1 MNRKGYALLAVLGLT
16 LLITALSMLAFQSAQ
31 VQSFALVAEVRGRK
45 AAGEVQGAVAAAGR
59 VLQNPEVA
67 WTFADRTNVIDL
79 LSLSNLK
86 TRARDALE
94 DYLCGLSLPGYDGV
108 WLNAYT
114 AGRVYACAGGSAPVP
129 SAAAPPPAPEMET
142 RGLAAGWLYKVPFVL
157 HGVAG
162 GTDAPLKQAVAAGE
176 FYLYAA
182 PYASKAH
189 SLVVER
195 AADTV
200 VLTPLSV
207 VSGPALVNAEN
218 GLVVQGRPG
227 VYGPVSFF
235 GTGNPTFVKPRNMK
249 DLTPSPDRPC
259 YQGACP
265 HVSLGIAWRK
275 DTGGLD
281 LTRFRGARRP
291 HAGVLWTSFPGGSVW
306 PRVQVG
312 TKEETVCTREEN
324 GSRTCGTVQ
333 VPVYD
338 YAPWDAGEL
347 VLEAV
352 SSAGSPMPVMRA
364 TFLFENGA
372 RAALLYRKDAS
383 GSFQVKNDSC
393 QGCVPDPAWNKWT
406 DLGPEAYVGREGRR
420 VKLVRVAGGGEVT
433 VDTFVWSGGDVTLAG
448 SVRTTPNACAL
459 YTPTV
464 GAPPDVNCAPNP
476 NAVRFHLDAG
486 ESGTITLTGLP
497 STVLG
502 FLAGRRLVAAQED
515 LMVRVVGGAHL
526 VEGFSGSFQFY
537 HDPNYIESAGL
548 LGHAKE
554 YAAVRIAP
562 PSPWSP

>member
-1 MNRKGYALLAVLGLT
+1 
-16 LLITALSMLAFQSAQ
+16 
-31 VQSFALVAEVRGRK
+31 
-45 AAGEVQGAVAAAGR
+45 
-59 VLQNPEVA
+59 
-67 WTFADRTNVIDL
+67 
-79 LSLSNLK
+79 
-86 TRARDALE
+86 
-94 DYLCGLSLPGYDGV
+94 
-108 WLNAYT
+108 
-114 AGRVYACAGGSAPVP
+114 
-129 SAAAPPPAPEMET
+129 
-142 RGLAAGWLYKVPFVL
+142 
-157 HGVAG
+157 
-162 GTDAPLKQAVAAGE
+162 
-176 FYLYAA
+176 
-182 PYASKAH
+182 
-189 SLVVER
+189 
-195 AADTV
+195 
-200 VLTPLSV
+200 
-207 VSGPALVNAEN
+207 
-218 GLVVQGRPG
+218 
-227 VYGPVSFF
+227 
-235 GTGNPTFVKPRNMK
+235 
-249 DLTPSPDRPC
+249 
-259 YQGACP
+259 
-265 HVSLGIAWRK
+265 
-275 DTGGLD
+275 
-281 LTRFRGARRP
+281 
-291 HAGVLWTSFPGGSVW
+291 
-306 PRVQVG
+306 
-312 TKEETVCTREEN
+312 
-324 GSRTCGTVQ
+324 VQ

-352 SSAGSPMPVMRA
+352 SSAGSPGSVMRA
-364 TFLFENGA
+364 TFLFESGA

-393 QGCVPDPAWNKWT
+393 QGCVPDPAWNDWT

-420 VKLVRVAGGGEVT
+420 VKLVRIAGGGEVT

-502 FLAGRRLVAAQED
+502 FLAGRRLVAAQGD

-548 LGHAKE
+548 LGLAKE